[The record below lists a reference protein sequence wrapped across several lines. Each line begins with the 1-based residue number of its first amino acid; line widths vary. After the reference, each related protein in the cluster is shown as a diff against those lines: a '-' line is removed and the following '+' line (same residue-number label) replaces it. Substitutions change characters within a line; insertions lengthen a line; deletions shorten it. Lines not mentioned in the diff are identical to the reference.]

1 MPSTD
6 LAHGAA
12 REEKSYG
19 ACKCPILQQP
29 RAKCIVVLAE
39 QDAAGSEES
48 RAWIQLEATVHLL
61 GMHSDRGIG
70 LGNGKGRERAE
81 RERRK
86 RRAQI
91 DPDVDLER
99 MQRICDLLQGFMRL
113 MQEAD
118 PQEYFEYEGEGRN
131 SIPGTPPD
139 QHLEN
144 TIATFCLEL
153 SVACI

>member
-1 MPSTD
+1 M
-6 LAHGAA
+6 
-12 REEKSYG
+12 
-19 ACKCPILQQP
+19 
-29 RAKCIVVLAE
+29 
-39 QDAAGSEES
+39 
-48 RAWIQLEATVHLL
+48 HLL